1 MAATTGNIS
10 RRRKVKKVTNIR
22 KTVKK
27 DQFDFTML
35 FVIILLVLFGTVMV
49 FSASYYEALTNPKI
63 NDMYSFLKSQL
74 KWVTIGFVGMIFLMN
89 FNYKILKGFAFLAY
103 ALSNICLALVP
114 FIGQEI
120 NGSKRW
126 LGVGSLSFQPSEV
139 AKIAL
144 VLYLAFYI
152 TTHKNILNTFKGFIR
167 CYIIVGIPFIL
178 IAIENLS
185 TAIVVAGIGTMMIFI
200 ASPKSW
206 YFIPFAGVGAAGI
219 AALVLI
225 PAFRYRLSRIQIW
238 LDPFSDPTDKGFQ
251 TIQSLFAVA
260 SGGYFGL
267 GLGQSRQKT
276 YIPMAYNDIIFAIIC
291 EEMGLIGAILVI
303 LLFTVLIW
311 RGIKVAMNAVDMFG
325 CLVAVGIISMI
336 AIQVIINIAVVTN
349 TMPNTGMPLP
359 FISYGGTS
367 LVFTM
372 ASMGILLNIS
382 RYQKVID

>member
-1 MAATTGNIS
+1 MSASAGTTPK
-10 RRRKVKKVTNIR
+10 RRKVKKVKNIR
-22 KTVKK
+22 KTVQRG
-27 DQFDFTML
+27 QFDFTML
-35 FVIILLVLFGTVMV
+35 FMIILLVLFGTVMV

-74 KWVTIGFVGMIFLMN
+74 KWVTLGFIGMIFLMN
-89 FNYKILKGFAFLAY
+89 FNYRALKGFAFLAY
-103 ALSNICLALVP
+103 AISNFCLILVP
-114 FIGQEI
+114 FIGTEI

-126 LGVGSLSFQPSEV
+126 LKIGPLSFQPSEM

-144 VLYLAFYI
+144 ILYLAFYI
-152 TTHKNILNTFKGFIR
+152 TTHKNILNSFKGFIR

-178 IAIENLS
+178 IAVENLS
-185 TAIVVAGIGTMMIFI
+185 TAIVVMGIGTIIIFVS
-200 ASPKSW
+200 SPKIW
-206 YFIPFAGVGAAGI
+206 YFFPFAGVGAGGI

-251 TIQSLFAVA
+251 TVQSLFAVA

-303 LLFTVLIW
+303 LLFVVLIW
-311 RGIKVAMNAVDMFG
+311 RGIKVAMNAIDMFG
-325 CLVAVGIISMI
+325 CLVATGIITMI
-336 AIQVIINIAVVTN
+336 AVQVIINIAVVTN

-382 RYQKVID
+382 RYQKVLD